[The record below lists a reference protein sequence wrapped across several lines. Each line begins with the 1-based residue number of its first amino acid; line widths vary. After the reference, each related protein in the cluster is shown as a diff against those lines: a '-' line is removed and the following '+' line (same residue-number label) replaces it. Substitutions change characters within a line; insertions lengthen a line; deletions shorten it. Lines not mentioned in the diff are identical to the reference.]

1 LKIVFKNKLKQL
13 RKKISTKEKTMIMID
28 LKIKQNQVQLA
39 QLNQIKTDQHQAWFL
54 QNEYRVV

>member
-1 LKIVFKNKLKQL
+1 
-13 RKKISTKEKTMIMID
+13 MID